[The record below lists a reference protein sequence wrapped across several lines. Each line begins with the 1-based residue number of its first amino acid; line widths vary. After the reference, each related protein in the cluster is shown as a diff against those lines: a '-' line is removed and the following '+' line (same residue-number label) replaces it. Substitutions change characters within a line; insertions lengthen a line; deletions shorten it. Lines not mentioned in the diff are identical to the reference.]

1 MIYYH
6 FLSYQC
12 ESDELPRFKKR
23 AVLLSFRDGNYVIN
37 TIHEQLINRLAELR
51 IPTKSKFSVELDDN
65 ANKQWL
71 ALKNANGLTVNKFT
85 AR

>member
-1 MIYYH
+1 M
-6 FLSYQC
+6 SYR
-12 ESDELPRFKKR
+12 DLKR
-23 AVLLSFRDGNYVIN
+23 AVLLSFLDGNYNVIN

-71 ALKNANGLTVNKFT
+71 ALTNACGLIVNKLT